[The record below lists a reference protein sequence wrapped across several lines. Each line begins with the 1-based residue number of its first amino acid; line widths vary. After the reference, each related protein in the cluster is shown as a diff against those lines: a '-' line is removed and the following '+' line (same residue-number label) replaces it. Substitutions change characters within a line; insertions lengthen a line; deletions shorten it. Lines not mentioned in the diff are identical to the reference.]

1 MDESDILID
10 IIIILMYVLLAST
23 LAVSVWSAW
32 NGVRTHQRR
41 QSTRIGYGVA
51 AFTVVLLVVTWLL
64 GSTRPIVS
72 NGQVFDNPWWLRLR
86 SSSSSRSSVA
96 KHHLDGRHLVHAAG
110 VLPCHL
116 VNGK

>member
-72 NGQVFDNPWWLRLR
+72 NGQVFDNPWWLRLTDMFLL
-86 SSSSSRSSVA
+86 SSLILIIVCSVIVVIA
-96 KHHLDGRHLVHAAG
+96 KFRR
-110 VLPCHL
+110 
-116 VNGK
+116 

>member
-1 MDESDILID
+1 MGENDILID
-10 IIIILMYVLLAST
+10 IIIILMYVLLAAT

-51 AFTVVLLVVTWLL
+51 AFTVVLLAVTWLL

-72 NGQVFDNPWWLRLR
+72 NGHVFDNPWWLRLTDMFLW
-86 SSSSSRSSVA
+86 SSLILIIVCSVIVVIA
-96 KHHLDGRHLVHAAG
+96 KFRR
-110 VLPCHL
+110 
-116 VNGK
+116 